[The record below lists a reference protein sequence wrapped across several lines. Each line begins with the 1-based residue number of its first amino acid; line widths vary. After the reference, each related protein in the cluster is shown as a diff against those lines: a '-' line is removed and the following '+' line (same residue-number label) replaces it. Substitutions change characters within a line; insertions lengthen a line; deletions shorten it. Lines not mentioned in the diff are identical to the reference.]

1 MPKAGYHSKS
11 FVIYLDAQKVWEY
24 IEMGK
29 DIDELYPDEFKT
41 ETVLEQNYKK
51 ATQILEDGEQFV
63 FLDFTHGD
71 YIITSYARVYNFK
84 HNRFIG
90 LQNNKKIKKELN
102 VIIRDKKISLRE
114 LFEQQGWKFNYDELT
129 QRQFKSSKRN

>member
-11 FVIYLDAQKVWEY
+11 FVIYLDTEKVWEY